1 MKEQTGPETRAALRE
16 RWRAV
21 ISEGAVSGESI
32 RAFCLKRGIPQS
44 QFYYWKK
51 RVQGEQDS
59 SALLAGRGFVFVG
72 TTGAA
77 GEQSVALELVVG
89 RGWRLRIGA
98 GVEERALRTVL
109 SALAAQS

>member
-1 MKEQTGPETRAALRE
+1 MKEQTGPETRVARRE
-16 RWRAV
+16 RWRVLITEA
-21 ISEGAVSGESI
+21 EASGESI

-77 GEQSVALELVVG
+77 VEKSVALELLVE
-89 RGWRLRIGA
+89 RGWRLRIGP

>member
-1 MKEQTGPETRAALRE
+1 MKEQTEPETRAALRE

-21 ISEGAVSGESI
+21 IAEGEVSGESI
-32 RAFCLKRGIPQS
+32 RTFCLKRAIRQS
-44 QFYYWKK
+44 QFYYWKN
-51 RVQGEQDS
+51 RFQGEQDS
-59 SALLAGRGFVFVG
+59 SALLASRGFVFVG

-77 GEQSVALELVVG
+77 MEKAVALELVVG